1 MSRRI
6 FAFAITSIL
15 SISSV
20 SHAATLSTVPT
31 KNGNIIVTLSGAIIE
46 GDSDT
51 LKSII
56 RAANSGNHEVV
67 AIRLNSLGGLIL
79 EGVKLAD
86 IIRDGKISTSIVGSA
101 KCASICFIIFA
112 AGREKYA
119 DYAASVGVHGA
130 SNESGQE
137 TLQSNAVTISMALI
151 AEEFGVPSRIIE
163 KMVDTPPDKLVWLTP
178 DDLRSMGTMMTGK
191 PARLRPT
198 QPPGPPLSPQLR
210 SQEKSA
216 ASQRHK
222 F

>member
-6 FAFAITSIL
+6 LAFAITSIL

-20 SHAATLSTVPT
+20 SQAATLSTVPT
-31 KNGNIIVTLSGAIIE
+31 KNGNIIVILSGAIIE
-46 GDSDT
+46 GDSDA
-51 LKSII
+51 LKSVI
-56 RAANSGNHEVV
+56 RAANSSNHEVV

-86 IIRDGKISTSIVGSA
+86 MVRDSKISTSIVGSA

-119 DYAASVGVHGA
+119 NYATSVGVHGA

-137 TLQSNAVTISMALI
+137 TLQSNAVTMSMALI

-163 KMVDTPPDKLVWLTP
+163 KMVATPPDKLAWLTP
-178 DDLRSMGTMMTGK
+178 DDLRSMGTTMTGK
-191 PARLRPT
+191 PARLRPQ
-198 QPPGPPLSPQLR
+198 QPPRSRLSP
-210 SQEKSA
+210 
-216 ASQRHK
+216 
-222 F
+222 